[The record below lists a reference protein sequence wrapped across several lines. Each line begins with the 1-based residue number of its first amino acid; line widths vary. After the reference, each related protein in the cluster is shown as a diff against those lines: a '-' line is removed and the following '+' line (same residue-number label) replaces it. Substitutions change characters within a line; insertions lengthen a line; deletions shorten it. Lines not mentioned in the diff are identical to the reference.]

1 MSHLKEIRGR
11 LASVH
16 NTEQITKAMK
26 MVAAARLRK
35 AQQRI
40 LNLRP
45 YARQILSV
53 MKNVALACDIQ
64 HPVLMQKNKARRIL
78 LVVLTSDR
86 GLCGGFNNNICRS
99 AESFYRTY
107 NNGEKLDFFFI
118 GKKAKN
124 YFQFRG
130 QKGIHAITQLDKEI
144 SYKLAQK
151 IAIDLIHYFT
161 QGSYDKIYFIYNSF
175 KSVIAQKVT
184 KEVFLP
190 LDLSEKS
197 LEEKDI
203 FSKDLIFEI
212 PPEQLIEDL
221 IKKHFAVQVYRCMCE
236 SIAAE
241 YGARMSAMDS
251 ATKNAKEIISHLTLT
266 FNKLRQSSI
275 TTELIEVSS
284 GVEAMKWQ

>member
-11 LASVH
+11 LTSVH

-45 YARQILSV
+45 YAHQILSV
-53 MKNVALACDIQ
+53 MKDVALACDIQ
-64 HPVLMQKNKARRIL
+64 HPVLIQKDVARKIL

-99 AESFYRTY
+99 AENFYQTH

-130 QKGIHAITQLDKEI
+130 QSGMNEITQLDKEI
-144 SYKLAQK
+144 SYELAQK
-151 IAIDLIHYFT
+151 IAVELIHYFT
-161 QGSYDKIYFIYNSF
+161 QGRYDKIYFIYNSF

-190 LDLSEKS
+190 LDLSEVS
-197 LEEKDI
+197 LEEKNI
-203 FSKDLIFEI
+203 FSKDLIFEV
-212 PPEQLIEDL
+212 PASQLIEDL
-221 IKKHFAVQVYRCMCE
+221 IKKHFTVQAYRCMCE
-236 SIAAE
+236 SVAAE
-241 YGARMSAMDS
+241 YGARMSAMDN

-284 GVEAMKWQ
+284 GVEAMK